1 MRPFLLI
8 SPAFAPQTSVGA
20 FRWVKLARHLPRH
33 GFRPAVLSGTFPEDP
48 RDDGLLAALPPE
60 VEVVDEYL
68 DPAVLAAG
76 AALRALRARAPLPAG
91 RAGRA
96 GPLVGLRPFQAL
108 TDRWI
113 AHAPHGARAAV
124 ALARRTGARAVVV
137 SAGPYS
143 ACSVGLHVK
152 RALGVP
158 LVHDMRDPYSLH
170 ETGNGPPSG
179 LAERARR
186 AIVPRLERRW
196 LEGADHVIFNTRAA
210 LDAYR
215 ARFPEVSSK
224 SSFVRNHFDLAL
236 YSPAP
241 APEPPR
247 RFVVLHLGTIREEV
261 SADQIGAVLRRFI
274 DSERLAPGDVVF
286 RQIGRMSDHDRGC
299 FERMGLTP
307 YIEVLPLVPHRGVL
321 GELRRAHVLFAMFSQ
336 HVVLR
341 ISAKTY
347 DYIASGMPIVSVT
360 ANREVDELLSYRGD
374 NARVAPDDIDGI
386 AAALARHLARF
397 RETGGLPVPAAPPAE
412 LSSEAAAA
420 RIADLLDRVIADAAS
435 AHRARQPP

>member
-1 MRPFLLI
+1 MRPLLVI

-48 RDDGLLAALPPE
+48 RDEGLLAALPPE

-68 DPAVLAAG
+68 DPAVLAAE
-76 AALRALRARAPLPAG
+76 AAVRALRARAPLSAPP
-91 RAGRA
+91 RAR
-96 GPLVGLRPFQAL
+96 PLVGLRPFQAL

-124 ALARRTGARAVVV
+124 AAARRTGARAVVV

-143 ACSVGLHVK
+143 ACPVGVYVK
-152 RALGVP
+152 RKLGVP
-158 LVHDMRDPYSLH
+158 LVLDLRDPYSLH

-196 LEGADHVIFNTRAA
+196 LEAADHVILNTQAA
-210 LDAYR
+210 LEAYR
-215 ARFPEVSSK
+215 ARFPGLLGK
-224 SSFVRNHFDLAL
+224 SSVVRNHFDLSL
-236 YSPAP
+236 YAPAP

-247 RFVVLHLGTIREEV
+247 RFVILHLGTLREEA
-261 SADQIGAVLRRFI
+261 SAELIGAALRRLI
-274 DSERLAPGDVVF
+274 DRERLAPGDVVL
-286 RQIGRMSDHDRGC
+286 RQIGRMSAYDRAC
-299 FERMGLTP
+299 FERMGLAP
-307 YIEVLPLVPHRGVL
+307 FVEALPAIPQREVL
-321 GELRRAHVLFAMFSQ
+321 GELRRAHVLFTMCSP

-347 DYIASGMPIVSVT
+347 DYIASGMPMVSAIAT
-360 ANREVDELLSYRGD
+360 RELDELLAYRSD
-374 NARVAPDDIDGI
+374 NARVAPDDIDGV

-397 RETGGLPVPAAPPAE
+397 RETGALPVPVEPPRE

-420 RIADLLDRVIADAAS
+420 RVAEILDGVIRAADS
-435 AHRARQPP
+435 GRAG